1 MNHIRNKSLHN
12 YSTSNDTIIRQE
24 AWSKYDWF
32 AILTLFLLTL
42 AYFYNVVIP
51 DGSSVLSD
59 QNMDTRHQLFYWRY
73 FGFNTLAKGI
83 IPLWNPYIYGGTPFV
98 GGLQSAIFYPL
109 NLIYLIFPIHV
120 AINYSIILHVF
131 LSGVFTY
138 FYLRFLKLNPKSEV
152 QNPQLYSG
160 RLSRS
165 SCLVSSIIFM
175 FCAPQIFHVYPGH
188 LPNLCT
194 MIWLPLILLFSEL
207 FIRNRNFLYAFFGGI
222 AVAFNILA
230 GHPQYFFYTAIAV
243 VAYFIIRI
251 IQEFGEHRNWKYV
264 GYHASGVFII
274 YTIGVLLAAIQL
286 LPAFEMIKH
295 STRQTLS
302 YEWVGQFSFA
312 PENFITLFIPEFF
325 GNSLK
330 TPYWGRY
337 YLWEMSLYV
346 GIVPLML
353 CALASFYNR
362 NKFAKTFLIMA
373 LITTILALGK
383 FTPLFK
389 ILYTLVPGFNMF
401 RGNSKFIFIIAF
413 SLSVLSGIGAEY
425 LRNNILTKKKVSTFF
440 YITCG
445 IVAVI
450 SVFLLIFF
458 LFGAG
463 YGTWQGIINKIY
475 LLGDRYTTLPNLK
488 DPEFLRATFAV
499 ATKSAVKFIIL
510 MILSLL
516 VIGLWINGR
525 LKRQIII
532 PITLALIFGDLWFF
546 GNQYMVTFDSRQ
558 CFWDKEMLSILKSNP
573 EASRITTVGHF
584 ELNQGMAHDISNIG
598 GYDANVIKEYSEFIN
613 LSDGKPIEDPRIVM
627 EVRQISKLTNLL
639 NLKYILLPA
648 NVRIEHPAIK
658 LVFNNSKYALF
669 DNTQAIPRAFIV
681 HEVKTLEGRDA
692 IFKGLAS
699 SEFNPLKYVILEE
712 PSKPTRNI
720 SSENYQQE
728 PNPTIVEYSPNR
740 VTIKATLLDDGY
752 LVLGDTF
759 YPGWNAYIDGKKSR
773 VLKTDYI
780 LRSVFL
786 EKGDHIVKFVYE
798 PKSFTIGMIIT
809 LASVVIL
816 IPVSIFYNK
825 NAYCKKT
832 RS

>member
-138 FYLRFLKLNPKSEV
+138 LYLRFIKLNPKSEIR
-152 QNPQLYSG
+152 NPKFYTDT
-160 RLSRS
+160 LSRS
-165 SCLVSSIIFM
+165 SCLISSIIFM

-207 FIRNRNFLYAFFGGI
+207 FIRSRNYLYAFFGGV

-251 IQEFGEHRNWKYV
+251 IQEFREHRNWKYV

-295 STRQTLS
+295 STRQALS

-325 GNSLK
+325 GDSLK

-346 GIVPLML
+346 GIIPLML
-353 CALASFYNR
+353 FALASFYNR
-362 NKFAKTFLIMA
+362 NKFTKTFLIMA

-389 ILYTLVPGFNMF
+389 VLYSVVPGFNMF

-413 SLSVLSGIGAEY
+413 SLSVLSGIGAEC
-425 LRNNILTKKKVSTFF
+425 LRNNIFTKKKISTFL
-440 YITCG
+440 YITGG
-445 IVAVI
+445 IVAAI
-450 SVFLLIFF
+450 SLFLLIFF

-463 YGTWQGIINKIY
+463 YGTWHGIINKIY
-475 LLGDRYTTLPNLK
+475 LLGDRYATLPSLK
-488 DPEFLRATFAV
+488 DPGFLSATFAI

-573 EASRITTVGHF
+573 AAYRITTVGHF

-613 LSDGKPIEDPRIVM
+613 LSEGKPIEDPRIVM

>member
-1 MNHIRNKSLHN
+1 MNHIRNKNLHN
-12 YSTSNDTIIRQE
+12 YSTSNATIIRQE

-32 AILTLFLLTL
+32 AILTLFLLAL

-59 QNMDTRHQLFYWRY
+59 QNTDTRHQLFYWRY
-73 FGFNTLAKGI
+73 FGFNTLAKGVL
-83 IPLWNPYIYGGTPFV
+83 PLWNPYIYGGTPFV

-109 NLIYLIFPIHV
+109 NLIFLIFPIHV

-138 FYLRFLKLNPKSEV
+138 LYLRFIKLNPQSEV
-152 QNPQLYSG
+152 RNPQLYTG
-160 RLSRS
+160 WLSRS
-165 SCLVSSIIFM
+165 SCMVSSIIFM

-207 FIRNRNFLYAFFGGI
+207 FIRNRNYLYAFFGGV

-251 IQEFGEHRNWKYV
+251 IQEFREHRNWEYV
-264 GYHASGVFII
+264 GYHASGIFII

-312 PENFITLFIPEFF
+312 PENFITLFMPEFL
-325 GNSLK
+325 GDSLK

-346 GIVPLML
+346 GIIPLML
-353 CALASFYNR
+353 CAIASFYNR
-362 NKFAKTFLIMA
+362 NTFTKTFLIMA
-373 LITTILALGK
+373 LITMILALGK

-389 ILYTLVPGFNMF
+389 VLYSVVPGFNMF

-440 YITCG
+440 YITGG
-445 IVAVI
+445 IVAAI
-450 SVFLLIFF
+450 SLFLLIFF
-458 LFGAG
+458 LFRTG
-463 YGTWQGIINKIY
+463 YGTWHGIINKIY
-475 LLGDRYTTLPNLK
+475 LLGDRYTTLPTLK
-488 DPEFLRATFAV
+488 DPDFLRATFAI

-558 CFWDKEMLSILKSNP
+558 CFWDNEVTSIMKNNP
-573 EASRITTVGHF
+573 AASRITTVGHF

-613 LSDGKPIEDPRIVM
+613 LSDGKSIEDPRIVM

-639 NLKYILLPA
+639 NLKYLLLPA

-658 LVFNNSKYALF
+658 LVFNNSKYTLF
-669 DNTQAIPRAFIV
+669 DNTQAIPRTFIV
-681 HEVKTLEGRDA
+681 HEAKTLEGRDA

-712 PSKPTRNI
+712 PSKLTRNI

-728 PNPTIVEYSPNR
+728 PNPTIIEYSPNR

-759 YPGWNAYIDGKKSR
+759 YPGWNVYVDGKKSKI
-773 VLKTDYI
+773 LKTNYI
-780 LRSVFL
+780 MRSVFL